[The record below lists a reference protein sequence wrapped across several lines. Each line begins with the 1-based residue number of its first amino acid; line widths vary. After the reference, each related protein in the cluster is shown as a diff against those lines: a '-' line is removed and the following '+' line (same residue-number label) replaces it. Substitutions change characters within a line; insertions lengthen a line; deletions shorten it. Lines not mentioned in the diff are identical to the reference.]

1 MKTINFKSI
10 LPLLLMIVAITSAFA
25 FQNESKKSTAVVTGW
40 VDHPAPC
47 SIAVECENEG
57 TEICTAMY
65 QGQERIV
72 RGKESPNDLTCSKT
86 LFRLN

>member
-1 MKTINFKSI
+1 MKNLNLKSF
-10 LPLLLMIVAITSAFA
+10 LPVLLMLIAITSAFA
-25 FQNESKKSTAVVTGW
+25 FQNESKKTSAVVTGW
-40 VDHPAPC
+40 VDQPAPC

-65 QGQERIV
+65 QGQERNV
-72 RGKESPNDLTCSKT
+72 RGKESPSDLTCSKT